1 MSRFVNGSGVLGRT
15 QEIEIMTS
23 EVTFNNGWSI
33 LVFVAA
39 VAVIVSFVTQGN
51 RDPFLYYYVLYFLI
65 LGVIGGWIWLPIV
78 MYRAWKRGEV

>member
-51 RDPFLYYYVLYFLI
+51 RDPFLYYYVLYSLI

>member
-1 MSRFVNGSGVLGRT
+1 
-15 QEIEIMTS
+15 MTS

-39 VAVIVSFVTQGN
+39 VAVIVPFVTQGN
-51 RDPFLYYYVLYFLI
+51 QDPFLYYYVLYFLI

-78 MYRAWKRGEV
+78 MRAWKRGEV